1 MIGQNDGINA
11 KFPASI
17 YVGRSHNALH
27 YKPTRPGVAERLKI
41 LPTET
46 GIHLPAHQGGLCIH
60 VGCVRA
66 GKICEL
72 RQSVA
77 DLAER
82 PPWMSYGVQNRSGSL
97 AERNRKSISQITIPF
112 AIHSNINGENQHT
125 VTRFFGPADKQP
137 G

>member
-1 MIGQNDGINA
+1 
-11 KFPASI
+11 
-17 YVGRSHNALH
+17 
-27 YKPTRPGVAERLKI
+27 
-41 LPTET
+41 
-46 GIHLPAHQGGLCIH
+46 
-60 VGCVRA
+60 
-66 GKICEL
+66 
-72 RQSVA
+72 VA